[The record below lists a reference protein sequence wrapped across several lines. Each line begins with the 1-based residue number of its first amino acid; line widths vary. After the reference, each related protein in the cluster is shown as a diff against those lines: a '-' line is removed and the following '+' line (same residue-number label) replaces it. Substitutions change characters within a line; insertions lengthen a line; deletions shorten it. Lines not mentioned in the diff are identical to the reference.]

1 MQTANF
7 DGDCQILYI
16 LPQLLFRIDVYY
28 YSNILGGGSV
38 EEYKKVN
45 AQESQ
50 DLADAFLSYKFLDVS
65 LLWF

>member
-1 MQTANF
+1 MPLI
-7 DGDCQILYI
+7 DYI
-16 LPQLLFRIDVYY
+16 FYVNCYFE
-28 YSNILGGGSV
+28 SKTNIVGGGSV

-65 LLWF
+65 ILLL

>member
-1 MQTANF
+1 M
-7 DGDCQILYI
+7 
-16 LPQLLFRIDVYY
+16 QLLYY
-28 YSNILGGGSV
+28 IFYVNCYFESTKTNIVGGGSV

-65 LLWF
+65 ILGSTY